1 MEGQFLLKM
10 AEPLETPPIAQP
22 VVIAPQK
29 KSWPSLWKLCFCWL
43 LVAGLSYG
51 SFFLISTFVLQSVL
65 VVGNSMSPTWKDSH
79 RYILNRWV
87 YHVREPKPG
96 DIVVLRDPS
105 DNGYSVKRI
114 IAQAGD
120 SVYFKGG
127 HLFVNGK
134 ELSEPYLSKGMP
146 TYPGPESSEQLFVC
160 GAGRYF
166 VLGDNRINSCD
177 SRIYNG
183 VPRENILGLVV
194 P

>member
-10 AEPLETPPIAQP
+10 QEPLEIPTAKPVAVPPA
-22 VVIAPQK
+22 K
-29 KSWPSLWKLCFCWL
+29 KPWSPLWKLCFCWL
-43 LVAGLSYG
+43 IVACLSYF

-65 VVGNSMSPTWKDSH
+65 VVGNSMSPTLQDSH

-87 YHVREPKPG
+87 YHVRDPKPG
-96 DIVVLRDPS
+96 DIVVLRDPA

-114 IAQAGD
+114 IAKAGD

-146 TYPGPESSEQLFVC
+146 TYPGPETSEQLFVC
-160 GAGRYF
+160 GSGKYF

-177 SRIYNG
+177 SRVYNG